1 MFNNDKNAKSSNT
14 SIFGE
19 LDLIYEAEK
28 RKMLLENMTED
39 GFIRF
44 FESIYYKYEDAFK
57 RLA

>member
-1 MFNNDKNAKSSNT
+1 MSNNDKNAKSSNT

-39 GFIRF
+39 EFIRF

>member
-39 GFIRF
+39 EFIRF

>member
-1 MFNNDKNAKSSNT
+1 MFNNDKNAKSSKT

-39 GFIRF
+39 EFIRF

>member
-1 MFNNDKNAKSSNT
+1 MPNNDKNAKSSNT

-39 GFIRF
+39 EFIRF